1 VVLEFLNIKSQK
13 EGKEFFDKGVK
24 VFNSKNCWS
33 KYLAR
38 NLFPAKPAKQFL
50 ILPEN
55 QPTARLKILQQTVK
69 KTC

>member
-1 VVLEFLNIKSQK
+1 
-13 EGKEFFDKGVK
+13 
-24 VFNSKNCWS
+24 
-33 KYLAR
+33 
-38 NLFPAKPAKQFL
+38 LFPAKPAKQFL